1 MFWMGSIVG
10 FLLGF
15 IGGIIFVFEK
25 IENIIHDF
33 GDIEIETVEE
43 DNKED

>member
-1 MFWMGSIVG
+1 MFWIGSIIG

-15 IGGIIFVFEK
+15 IGGCLFVFEK
-25 IENIIHDF
+25 IEDIISNL
-33 GDIEIETVEE
+33 GDIEIGTIDV